1 MTTGAR
7 IAVGAVLVLAMVGGV
22 RGQEVIRITADD
34 TPSLQYRIVTPR
46 TITREKMDR
55 SGTVDGQNWSIDLD
69 LSETPLVKAMEHLK
83 EIAAATPRGV
93 TLVWDV
99 QDMRDASLNMDWPVT
114 AQAKGLSLS
123 QALGLI
129 LPPEMDFEV
138 HEDGTVLLGPKN
150 FLPHDL
156 TLKIYDVGE
165 VLSVLTVPAAAAP
178 AGGGMFAAPEPAENA
193 QERLRCLIER
203 TTMGGEPWES
213 MGGRATIDFASPGL
227 MLVSNS
233 DEVHNRVVSLCKGLL
248 VVHQA
253 RRAALA
259 RRLQATETAMEDLRA
274 ARRKLSDELRDVS
287 LDGEPIGTDQ
297 GADFLLSQIRDLR
310 HAVSRARMEMA
321 TRAADVEARTQ
332 VLAEAR
338 AEAQRRLDA
347 DTLFGATKR
356 SLERQ
361 RNALAAMLNADPPAD
376 ANEINGL
383 RAKLDHEQSWLAML
397 ENQLGD
403 ASRIGNMQN
412 EINAAKVRHAQ
423 AAAQLKE
430 TEAAL
435 EAMNPRHA
443 FERLDRVEELRRQQ
457 GVLDRRIE
465 ERQWLADSIR
475 RQLDGVPEPPCDF
488 SVPVM
493 PAPAPGDAGE

>member
-1 MTTGAR
+1 
-7 IAVGAVLVLAMVGGV
+7 
-22 RGQEVIRITADD
+22 
-34 TPSLQYRIVTPR
+34 
-46 TITREKMDR
+46 
-55 SGTVDGQNWSIDLD
+55 
-69 LSETPLVKAMEHLK
+69 
-83 EIAAATPRGV
+83 
-93 TLVWDV
+93 
-99 QDMRDASLNMDWPVT
+99 
-114 AQAKGLSLS
+114 
-123 QALGLI
+123 
-129 LPPEMDFEV
+129 
-138 HEDGTVLLGPKN
+138 
-150 FLPHDL
+150 
-156 TLKIYDVGE
+156 
-165 VLSVLTVPAAAAP
+165 
-178 AGGGMFAAPEPAENA
+178 
-193 QERLRCLIER
+193 
-203 TTMGGEPWES
+203 